1 MSILGG
7 VTTRDILAVLIVG
20 AALVFN
26 GISLLTGKPLD
37 PTTVGLAG
45 VVVGYYFRTP
55 ETAIAVDKESKN
67 EPLPEPFTGEQP
79 G

>member
-1 MSILGG
+1 MSILSG

-20 AALVFN
+20 AALIFN
-26 GISLLTGKPLD
+26 GVSLVTGRALD

-55 ETAIAVDKESKN
+55 ETAVAVDKASTED
-67 EPLPEPFTGEQP
+67 LPEPFTGDKS
-79 G
+79 